1 MKNYISFNLT
11 DNMVRKGKV
20 KLSKSAIE
28 DASKTLVDC
37 FLEYFKKGGDIE
49 NLTPENVFR
58 KETQSSNP
66 TK

>member
-1 MKNYISFNLT
+1 MNIKNIPYMKNYISFNLT

-20 KLSKSAIE
+20 KISQSAIN
-28 DASKTLVDC
+28 DASKTLVYC

-58 KETQSSNP
+58 K
-66 TK
+66 K